1 LSGRFKVGIGSEM
14 KLKTLTI
21 SHVRLISLYWS
32 RYAVRS
38 GSGLVY
44 LMIAL
49 IFGLSMAH
57 ILIMPV
63 EQLIASQKRETG
75 KTDPKFIKKTIIDI
89 GRPVIQFIFG
99 QKTLEEIGQESM
111 ARQGGFGDND
121 GGTGNAA
128 AGPKKTA
135 ELDPWVTFLLEKR
148 PALLSAI
155 FMLLIFSMPFA
166 ISFLGYNQ
174 VSGDVQSHGLRY
186 LLLRTERSNIY
197 FGRFL
202 GTVIFSTAV
211 MAIIVVTITFYLA
224 MKTRIYPAGAL
235 TLWAFHGF
243 LALSILMV
251 PYIALCSL
259 ISASVDSPFLSL
271 VLAKVVITGVLLVGL
286 LGRIAW
292 KPAKY
297 FLYALPWGWQS
308 NLLHYEPARCLL
320 AVLGC
325 LVYAGFFLFLG
336 YYHFERRDL

>member
-1 LSGRFKVGIGSEM
+1 M
-14 KLKTLTI
+14 KLKALTI
-21 SHVRLISLYWS
+21 SHIRLISLYWS
-32 RYAVRS
+32 RFAVRS

-63 EQLIASQKRETG
+63 EQLIAQQKRETG
-75 KTDPKFIKKTIIDI
+75 ETDPQFIKKTIIDI
-89 GRPVIQFIFG
+89 GRPVIQFVFG

-111 ARQGGFGDND
+111 ARQRSFRDKD
-121 GGTGNAA
+121 GGPENAA
-128 AGPKKTA
+128 DGPNKDA
-135 ELDPWVTFLLEKR
+135 EIDPWITFLLEKR

-155 FMLLIFSMPFA
+155 FMLLIFGMPFA

-186 LLLRTERSNIY
+186 LLLRTQRCSIY

-211 MAIIVVTITFYLA
+211 MAIIVVTITFYLG

-235 TLWAFHGF
+235 TLWAVHGF
-243 LALSILMV
+243 LALSVLMV
-251 PYIALCSL
+251 PYIAVCSL

-271 VLAKVVITGVLLVGL
+271 ILAKVVIAGVLLMGI
-286 LGRIAW
+286 LGRLAW
-292 KPAKY
+292 KPAIY
-297 FLYALPWGWQS
+297 ILYALPWGWQS
-308 NLLHYEPARCLL
+308 NLLHPEPARCLL
-320 AVLGC
+320 AALGC
-325 LVYAGFFLFLG
+325 VVYAGFFLFLG

>member
-1 LSGRFKVGIGSEM
+1 M
-14 KLKTLTI
+14 KLNTLTI
-21 SHVRLISLYWS
+21 AHVRLISLYWS
-32 RYAVRS
+32 RFAVRS

-44 LMIAL
+44 LLIAL

-63 EQLIASQKRETG
+63 EQIIARQKREMG
-75 KTDPKFIKKTIIDI
+75 KTDPEFINKTIIDI

-111 ARQGGFGDND
+111 ARRDGFSGKIREP
-121 GGTGNAA
+121 GNAS
-128 AGPKKTA
+128 GGRKNDTD
-135 ELDPWVTFLLEKR
+135 LDPWVIFLLEKR

-155 FMLLIFSMPFA
+155 FMLLIFGMPFA

-174 VSGDVQSHGLRY
+174 VSGDIQSHGLRY

-202 GTVIFSTAV
+202 GTVIFSTVV
-211 MAIIVVTITFYLA
+211 MAIIVVTITFYLG

-235 TLWAFHGF
+235 IFWALHGF

-251 PYIALCSL
+251 PYLAICSL

-271 VLAKVVITGVLLVGL
+271 VLAKVVIAGVLLMGL
-286 LGRIAW
+286 LGRLAW

-297 FLYALPWGWQS
+297 LLYALPWGWQS
-308 NLLHYEPARCLL
+308 NLLHFDMSRCLL
-320 AVLGC
+320 AALGC
-325 LVYAGFFLFLG
+325 IVYAGFFLFLG

>member
-1 LSGRFKVGIGSEM
+1 M

-21 SHVRLISLYWS
+21 GHIRLISLYWS
-32 RYAVRS
+32 RFAVRS

-44 LMIAL
+44 LLIAL

-63 EQLIASQKRETG
+63 EQLIIRQKRDMG
-75 KTDPKFIKKTIIDI
+75 KTDPQVINQTIIDI
-89 GRPVIQFIFG
+89 GRPIIQFIFG
-99 QKTLEEIGQESM
+99 QKTLEEIGQESYE
-111 ARQGGFGDND
+111 RQAGFRDKD
-121 GGTGNAA
+121 GKSPNAA
-128 AGPKKTA
+128 GDAKRDTG
-135 ELDPWVTFLLEKR
+135 LDTWSTFLLEKR

-155 FMLLIFSMPFA
+155 FLLLLFGMPFV

-174 VSGDVQSHGLRY
+174 VSGDIQSHGLRY

-211 MAIIVVTITFYLA
+211 MAIIVVTITFYLG

-235 TLWAFHGF
+235 TLWALHGF
-243 LALSILMV
+243 LAMSILMV
-251 PYIALCSL
+251 PYIAVCSL

-271 VLAKVVITGVLLVGL
+271 ILAKVVIAGVLIMGLVGRL
-286 LGRIAW
+286 AW

-297 FLYALPWGWQS
+297 VLYALPWGWQS
-308 NLLHYEPARCLL
+308 NLLHFDMVRCLL
-320 AVLGC
+320 AALGC
-325 LVYAGFFLFLG
+325 FVYAGFILFLG